1 MSKISAEG
9 GVKALAEFVESASG
23 EAVGARIPVHA
34 KAKRSSR
41 FAQLKPA
48 TAQSVARPMD
58 HPKLLRTLQ
67 TRERLHRLR
76 HELGKIDP
84 APSTA
89 QEAHT
94 EVVKAMVRANL
105 CAWRVPALTAESAL
119 YHADGSV
126 EVSLIAHVITF
137 NTSGAFR
144 IVDTH
149 PPCTLYFEM
158 CGRGGAAFVAP

>member
-1 MSKISAEG
+1 MSKVSAEG
-9 GVKALAEFVESASG
+9 RVKALSELIESPSG
-23 EAVGARIPVHA
+23 ESDGARIPGHA
-34 KAKRSSR
+34 KAKRTSS

-48 TAQSVARPMD
+48 TAQSGARPAD
-58 HPKLLRTLQ
+58 HPKLFRTPQ

-94 EVVKAMVRANL
+94 EVVKAIARANL
-105 CAWRVPALTAESAL
+105 CAWHVPALTAESAL
-119 YHADGSV
+119 CHADGSV

-144 IVDTH
+144 IVDSH
-149 PPCTLYFEM
+149 APGALYFEM

>member
-1 MSKISAEG
+1 MSKVSAESG
-9 GVKALAEFVESASG
+9 IQALAEFIESVPG
-23 EAVGARIPVHA
+23 EADVARIPVHA
-34 KAKRSSR
+34 RAKRALSFR
-41 FAQLKPA
+41 QLKPA
-48 TAQSVARPMD
+48 TAQGGARPID
-58 HPKLLRTLQ
+58 RPKLMRTPQ

-89 QEAHT
+89 QEAHA
-94 EVVKAMVRANL
+94 EVVKAMARANL
-105 CAWRVPALTAESAL
+105 GAWRVPELTAESAFC
-119 YHADGSV
+119 HPDGSV
-126 EVSLIAHVITF
+126 EVSLIAHVIVF

-149 PPCTLYFEM
+149 PPGALYFEM